1 MPAPN
6 YRGLSH
12 PYLEA
17 KLPTLDHADG
27 MGQFVRAGCAR
38 CKTIHLYRPA
48 DIKTVVGGDM
58 HVFRL
63 REKLRCEQCGKRD
76 EMVVEFKTF
85 LGNEMVG
92 LVVRELVEI
101 RTVKKPIWREK
112 RL

>member
-92 LVVRELVEI
+92 LVVRKLVEI